1 MRKTTHAL
9 SSCPSLITNYIRRRP
24 IFHLRRSQRV
34 SPAPRPPDVH
44 PLPDPGAGEGVSLQP
59 LPDAAQEDRNRSRAV
74 PDRAADQNMVPEQ
87 KDEAQEGAEGSQGN

>member
-1 MRKTTHAL
+1 MQKTTHAL
-9 SSCPSLITNYIRRRP
+9 SSCPSLITNYIQRCP
-24 IFHLRRSQRV
+24 IFLRRSQRV